1 MAVITDI
8 LKRNPVFAALSDDE
22 LEALGQLARD
32 RPYRRGEVV
41 FLQGDEGDALYGI
54 HAGQVRVSIDSPDG
68 ETRFL
73 NLLGAGEV
81 FGEIALLDGGART
94 ATATAMEPA
103 RLAVIERSAFLDLV
117 MGRPQLAIRLLE
129 LVCARARWASD
140 LVEDAAFLPGPARLA
155 KRLLGLQRLAGEDH
169 KIRISQ
175 AALASF
181 SGLSRQVVNQQ
192 LKSWSRAGYLETGRG
207 TVRLLDVA
215 ALERLVMPKRG

>member
-117 MGRPQLAIRLLE
+117 MGRPQLAIRLL
-129 LVCARARWASD
+129 ASSGAD
-140 LVEDAAFLPGPARLA
+140 CDTPS
-155 KRLLGLQRLAGEDH
+155 DS
-169 KIRISQ
+169 IS
-175 AALASF
+175 A
-181 SGLSRQVVNQQ
+181 
-192 LKSWSRAGYLETGRG
+192 
-207 TVRLLDVA
+207 
-215 ALERLVMPKRG
+215 